1 MVSRDRGLRRSQDFD
16 SARSRGK
23 RAGNSILLVTSAPN
37 DLDHMRFGL
46 AVGKRVGNAT
56 VRNTVK
62 RRIRESI
69 RLLDVSGS
77 SDIIVSARPDAAT
90 ADYSAIQASLASL
103 LTRLGITS
111 KPKRN

>member
-1 MVSRDRGLRRSQDFD
+1 
-16 SARSRGK
+16 
-23 RAGNSILLVTSAPN
+23 
-37 DLDHMRFGL
+37 MRFGL